1 MTFSEADNLDRLVQL
16 IEFNQL
22 DRIFVA
28 ENLAT

>member
-16 IEFNQL
+16 IELNQL